1 MLKSVYGRFVCGD
14 ETLKGRF
21 IMANIR
27 CSSGPVLSMPGSS
40 HGFPAGSMCDMHPKQ
55 LAVKRIQ
62 GETDSFGAE
71 YFLACQDCVGLFR
84 NYREQQ
90 LDTEQYCDWC
100 KAMKKRVVKH
110 RDMDEGSS
118 GTVYNVCSDCRAQ
131 ESQRATEE
139 LAESDAWEDT
149 KLDDHEDTKLD
160 DHEDTKLDD

>member
-1 MLKSVYGRFVCGD
+1 
-14 ETLKGRF
+14 
-21 IMANIR
+21 
-27 CSSGPVLSMPGSS
+27 MPGSS
-40 HGFPAGSMCDMHPKQ
+40 HSFPAGSMCDMHPKMP
-55 LAVKRIQ
+55 AVKRIQ

-118 GTVYNVCSDCRAQ
+118 GPVYNVCGDCRSK
-131 ESQRATEE
+131 ESERAAEE
-139 LAESDAWEDT
+139 LEESGAWNDYDYSEF
-149 KLDDHEDTKLD
+149 DD
-160 DHEDTKLDD
+160 